1 MTRERRESRAKAFTD
16 GLPLLSGSDGKFAVE
31 IVELMPM

>member
-16 GLPLLSGSDGKFAVE
+16 GLPLLSNSDGKFAVE

>member
-16 GLPLLSGSDGKFAVE
+16 GLPHLSNSDGKSAVV